1 MHLVEVGRVFVSSTK
16 YAVLNA
22 LIMHLSWKPTTRYNQ
37 KWGRTKRTRIRAKR
51 LRENSS
57 QTDEDEHV
65 GISGVMSARLE
76 EMNTKL
82 DQVLTACGEIA
93 LLKDE
98 IRKLR
103 DEVKNLLRQK

>member
-1 MHLVEVGRVFVSSTK
+1 MGKDKADKNPS
-16 YAVLNA
+16 
-22 LIMHLSWKPTTRYNQ
+22 
-37 KWGRTKRTRIRAKR
+37 KR
-51 LRENSS
+51 LRENGS
-57 QTDEDEHV
+57 QTDEDDEH
-65 GISGVMSARLE
+65 ARLE

-103 DEVKNLLRQK
+103 DEVKNLKQSAICRGRNSKSTRKPERNFCTSKRKQ